1 VVNTAA
7 LDLDGSLLADD
18 FALAHNPPFA
28 HFRGDLDARAR
39 YEIGRRQSVSPKGVL
54 DDVTEEGNRKNVN
67 MERAVTLNKSTTI
80 EKESIGV
87 G

>member
-1 VVNTAA
+1 
-7 LDLDGSLLADD
+7 
-18 FALAHNPPFA
+18 
-28 HFRGDLDARAR
+28 
-39 YEIGRRQSVSPKGVL
+39 VL